1 MWNKGERVKFGIR
14 VIRRAISDLNQ
25 QSLLQTAAGLTFGS
39 LVALVPLFAV
49 FFSIIQVLVPEEAI
63 SLKLQGWL
71 LDTFMADNVKELSQY
86 FEQFLTQ
93 STQGALGLVGLGV
106 LLPTIF
112 SLLLSV
118 EKSVNHLWRAK
129 KTRNLVRRLMAFYAV
144 LSLTPASVVVAMLVG
159 QRMNLNASERVMGV
173 GMDGVLSFSLIVLGL
188 FLMYKLLPHRQ
199 VKTRPALISSV
210 TVAVLFLVLRFGFGL
225 YVSFFASTSMVGK
238 IYGTLAILPVLC
250 LWVYLIWILVLAG
263 VAGCVYL
270 QYPRLLDDRHSDE
283 TQLHQTFTLN
293 PSARWTIIVLSYV
306 AHHFRE
312 NGGPM
317 LVESIADQLQLTVF
331 DIEEV
336 VGPSIRVGWLV
347 YVPMSEGEGVLP
359 AQPLEGLSFA
369 DLYALKHNLSLS
381 LSTSNAPRKLLKLW
395 HQLEQVDRRGAA
407 ELAKI
412 SIGEFTHLQADTQDQ
427 LMTVSTRQ

>member
-1 MWNKGERVKFGIR
+1 MSDRGKQVKFATR
-14 VIRRAISDLNQ
+14 VIKRAVSDLNQ
-25 QSLLQTAAGLTFGS
+25 QSLLQTAAALTFGS

-49 FFSIIQVLVPEEAI
+49 FFSLIQALVPDDTI
-63 SLKLQGWL
+63 SLSLQGWL
-71 LDTFMADNVKELSQY
+71 LDTFMADNVKELSEY

-118 EKSVNHLWRAK
+118 EKSVNHLWRARK
-129 KTRNLVRRLMAFYAV
+129 PRNIMRRLMAFYAV

-159 QRMNLNASERVMGV
+159 QRMNFQSSEQVMGI
-173 GMDGVLSFSLIVLGL
+173 GLSEVLSFSLIVLGL

-199 VKTRPALISSV
+199 VKSRPALISAV
-210 TVAVLFLVLRFGFGL
+210 TVAILFLILRFGFGL

-250 LWVYLIWILVLAG
+250 LWVYLIWILVLVG

-283 TQLHQTFTLN
+283 AQLRHTFTLN

-317 LVESIADQLQLTVF
+317 LIENIADQLQLTVF

-336 VGPSIRVGWLV
+336 VEPSVHVGWLV
-347 YVPMSEGEGVLP
+347 YVPMNEGVGVLP

-369 DLYALKHNLSLS
+369 DLYGLKHSLTLG
-381 LSTSNAPRKLLKLW
+381 LSTSDTPRKLLKLW
-395 HQLEQVDRRGAA
+395 HQLEQVDRRGAS
-407 ELAKI
+407 ELEQI
-412 SIGEFTHLQADTQDQ
+412 SIGEFTALQSVTQDQ
-427 LMTVSTRQ
+427 LTVVSDG

>member
-1 MWNKGERVKFGIR
+1 MSDKGKQAKFAIR

-25 QSLLQTAAGLTFGS
+25 QGLLQTAAALTFGS

-49 FFSIIQVLVPEEAI
+49 FFSVIQVLIPDEAI

-71 LDTFMADNVKELSQY
+71 LDTFMADNVQELSQY
-86 FEQFLTQ
+86 FDQFLTQ

-118 EKSVNHLWRAK
+118 EKSVNHLWRARK
-129 KTRNLVRRLMAFYAV
+129 SRTIMRRLMSFYAV
-144 LSLTPASVVVAMLVG
+144 LSLTPACVVVAMLAG
-159 QRMNLNASERVMGV
+159 QRLNFHSSERLMGI
-173 GMDGVLSFSLIVLGL
+173 GMDNVLSFSLIVLGL

-199 VKTRPALISSV
+199 VKTRPALLSAV
-210 TVAVLFLVLRFGFGL
+210 TVAVLFLILRFGFGL

-250 LWVYLIWILVLAG
+250 LWVYLIWILVLVG

-283 TQLHQTFTLN
+283 TQLHHTFTLN

-317 LVESIADQLQLTVF
+317 LVQGIADQLQLTVF

-336 VGPSIRVGWLV
+336 VEPSIQVGWLV
-347 YVPMSEGEGVLP
+347 YVPMNDGVGVLP

-369 DLYALKHNLSLS
+369 DLYGLKHNLRLGLS
-381 LSTSNAPRKLLKLW
+381 NSDTPRKLLKLW
-395 HQLEQVDRRGAA
+395 QRLEQVDRRGAG
-407 ELAKI
+407 ELAKL
-412 SIGEFTHLQADTQDQ
+412 SIGEFTALQAVTQDQ
-427 LMTVSTRQ
+427 LTAASDS